1 MICNQ
6 NAEPSTA
13 YLLCMLYIY
22 NMLTKYIIKP
32 IIYTNVNFI
41 NFYIYK
47 KLQTL
52 MFVCGI
58 NFF

>member
-1 MICNQ
+1 
-6 NAEPSTA
+6 
-13 YLLCMLYIY
+13 MLYIY

>member
-6 NAEPSTA
+6 NVEPSTA

-41 NFYIYK
+41 NFYNYK